1 MVRSVQKIDNCCHK
15 EVRNFMKTIQVLMS
29 TYNGEKYL
37 NEQIDSIIAQDCE
50 NKGLAQ
56 VKLLIRD
63 DGSSDS
69 TRNILESYASKYPD
83 IVSWYTDGNKGVIK
97 SFFDLLDSSDEEAD
111 YYAFADQDDYWMPEK
126 LSAGIAKIEAMKKES
141 PDIPL
146 LYCCRPKLVDE
157 NLVPL
162 VSEIKRPPMRPSFNN
177 ALIENIVTG
186 CTIVMDRKLR
196 DVVKANNPEYTV
208 MHDWWFY
215 IIASSFGRVY
225 YDETP
230 YICYRQHGGN
240 EVGTNVSR
248 SKEFKDRVKRFKG
261 NRRNISN
268 QMTEFLRIYENCQK
282 NDIAYKYIGKSNAKE
297 CIRLARKLVDSR
309 KSLIARIRL
318 VKGKEAYR
326 QRKMDDRIFK
336 IILLSGSF

>member
-1 MVRSVQKIDNCCHK
+1 MS
-15 EVRNFMKTIQVLMS
+15 TIQVLMS
-29 TYNGEKYL
+29 AYNGEKYIS
-37 NEQIDSIIAQDCE
+37 EQIDSILAQDCG
-50 NKGLAQ
+50 NKGLAN

-69 TRNILESYASKYPD
+69 TRDILEQYVVNYPSQ
-83 IVSWYTDGNKGVIK
+83 VSWYHGDNKGVIK
-97 SFFDLLDSSDEEAD
+97 SFFDLLEKSDDEAD

-126 LSAGIAKIEAMKKES
+126 LSVGIKKIEEMKKDS
-141 PDIPL
+141 DDIPL

-157 NLVPL
+157 NLNPL

-186 CTIVMDRKLR
+186 CTIVMDRNLR
-196 DVVKANNPEYTV
+196 DMVKAAPPRYTV

-230 YICYRQHGGN
+230 HICYRQHGGN

-248 SKEFKDRVKRFKG
+248 VKEFKDRVKRFKG

-268 QMTEFLRIYENCQK
+268 QMTEFLRIYENCK
-282 NDIAYKYIGKSNAKE
+282 NDDIAKE
-297 CIRLARKLVDSR
+297 YTDSDNARECLSLARRLVDSR
-309 KSLIARIRL
+309 KSLPARIKL
-318 VKGKEAYR
+318 VKSGEAYR

>member
-1 MVRSVQKIDNCCHK
+1 
-15 EVRNFMKTIQVLMS
+15 
-29 TYNGEKYL
+29 
-37 NEQIDSIIAQDCE
+37 
-50 NKGLAQ
+50 
-56 VKLLIRD
+56 
-63 DGSSDS
+63 
-69 TRNILESYASKYPD
+69 
-83 IVSWYTDGNKGVIK
+83 
-97 SFFDLLDSSDEEAD
+97 
-111 YYAFADQDDYWMPEK
+111 
-126 LSAGIAKIEAMKKES
+126 MKKES
-141 PDIPL
+141 ADIPL

-157 NLVPL
+157 NLNPL

-186 CTIVMDRKLR
+186 CTIVMNRNLR
-196 DVVKANNPEYTV
+196 DMVKAAPPRYTV

-230 YICYRQHGGN
+230 HICYRQHGGN

-268 QMTEFLRIYENCQK
+268 QMTEFLRIFENCK
-282 NDIAYKYIGKSNAKE
+282 KDDIAARYINSDNARE
-297 CIRLARKLVDSR
+297 CLKLARRLVDSR
-309 KSLIARIRL
+309 QSLSARIKL
-318 VKGKEAYR
+318 VKSGEAYR
-326 QRKMDDRIFK
+326 QRKMDDLIFK